1 MSSLGF
7 SEYAES
13 GNLNNNN
20 NNGNINGNG
29 NGNGKLY
36 NRRNGTGTGN
46 RTLKIPRN
54 HNQSTNEGIGG
65 STERGLLQ
73 SPNGNGNGTGND
85 TGNGISNENGT
96 NQGMVQQAGQ
106 KIKQIKDYIENI
118 HRKGGEDSD
127 PDDDDSILPAYPA
140 QGMGVYATNITSQGV
155 IRGPDNVSSNNGV
168 VRKTTQMNSL
178 NPSSSYSS
186 TLLEGMNPA
195 DSTSE
200 QQQQPPGTT
209 AGASG
214 RFSSPPHF
222 TTPYGDTT
230 RNVDPRGKPKTIVN
244 NFSTNDDGKQKTS
257 IYASKYYEQFVPY
270 AETLAN
276 QLAGGGGSGGGGGTM
291 SGTNAALIEKLNY
304 IIHMLED
311 KKDEKTGHVI
321 EELVLYCFLGIFIIF
336 IVDTFTH
343 AIPGNGRAG
352 GAGGGFTMFGGAKH
366 RVYRR

>member
-13 GNLNNNN
+13 GNLNNN
-20 NNGNINGNG
+20 GNG

-36 NRRNGTGTGN
+36 NRRNGNGNGNGTGN

-54 HNQSTNEGIGG
+54 QIQSTNDSIGP
-65 STERGLLQ
+65 ERGLLQ
-73 SPNGNGNGTGND
+73 SVNGS
-85 TGNGISNENGT
+85 ISNENGT
-96 NQGMVQQAGQ
+96 NNGMIQQAGQ

-127 PDDDDSILPAYPA
+127 PDENDMDSVLPAYPA
-140 QGMGVYATNITSQGV
+140 QGMGVYSTNITNQGM
-155 IRGPDNVSSNNGV
+155 IRGPDNSVSSNNGV

-178 NPSSSYSS
+178 NPASSYSS

-195 DSTSE
+195 SDFAGAGAGAGASDL
-200 QQQQPPGTT
+200 PGTT

-230 RNVDPRGKPKTIVN
+230 RNVDPRSTAGNSGGSSSDKPKT
-244 NFSTNDDGKQKTS
+244 ST
-257 IYASKYYEQFVPY
+257 YASQYYEQFVPY

-276 QLAGGGGSGGGGGTM
+276 QLAAGGGVGGAGQNGTM

-304 IIHMLED
+304 IIHMMEE

-336 IVDTFTH
+336 IVDTFTN
-343 AIPGNGRAG
+343 AMPGNGRG
-352 GAGGGFTMFGGAKH
+352 GGGGGGGGGGFSMFGGGGRRTAQ
-366 RVYRR
+366 YRR

>member
-20 NNGNINGNG
+20 VNGNG
-29 NGNGKLY
+29 NGNGHGKIY
-36 NRRNGTGTGN
+36 NRRNGNGTGTGSGN

-54 HNQSTNEGIGG
+54 HNQSTTEGIGG

-73 SPNGNGNGTGND
+73 SPNGND
-85 TGNGISNENGT
+85 TGISNENGT
-96 NQGMVQQAGQ
+96 NQGMIQQAGQ

-195 DSTSE
+195 DSTNE
-200 QQQQPPGTT
+200 QSQSQSQPQPPGTT

-230 RNVDPRGKPKTIVN
+230 RNVDPRGKPKSTVN

-276 QLAGGGGSGGGGGTM
+276 QLAGDGRSGGGSTM

-343 AIPGNGRAG
+343 TIPGNGRAG

-366 RVYRR
+366 RIYRR

>member
-13 GNLNNNN
+13 GNLNNN
-20 NNGNINGNG
+20 
-29 NGNGKLY
+29 GKIY
-36 NRRNGTGTGN
+36 NRRNGTGTGTGTGTGNGN

-54 HNQSTNEGIGG
+54 QNQSANDGP
-65 STERGLLQ
+65 ERGLLQ
-73 SPNGNGNGTGND
+73 SANGNV
-85 TGNGISNENGT
+85 SNENGT
-96 NQGMVQQAGQ
+96 NQGMIQQAGH

-127 PDDDDSILPAYPA
+127 PDENDAADSVLPAYPA
-140 QGMGVYATNITSQGV
+140 QGMGVYATNVTS
-155 IRGPDNVSSNNGV
+155 VSSNNGM

-195 DSTSE
+195 TDSTGTGTDTGSE
-200 QQQQPPGTT
+200 PPGTT

-214 RFSSPPHF
+214 RFSAPPHF
-222 TTPYGDTT
+222 TTPYGDST
-230 RNVDPRGKPKTIVN
+230 RNVDPHGRPTV
-244 NFSTNDDGKQKTS
+244 TNTGTGTGTGDRSKTS
-257 IYASKYYEQFVPY
+257 TYASQYYEQFVPY

-276 QLAGGGGSGGGGGTM
+276 QLAAGSSGGGAGHSGTI

-304 IIHMLED
+304 IIHMMED

-336 IVDTFTH
+336 IVDTFTN
-343 AIPGNGRAG
+343 AMPGNVRG
-352 GAGGGFTMFGGAKH
+352 GGGGGGGFSMFGGN
-366 RVYRR
+366 RRMFQQYRR